1 MTSSYLAAVVSAVPS
16 RYPAESAKDAPGVSW
31 FPASEG
37 LGDVEILLGH
47 EDMIGKWSKIHGKKK
62 PFRKK
67 KIVLVYCTITTT
79 VMIR

>member
-37 LGDVEILLGH
+37 FGDLEILLGH
-47 EDMIGKWSKIHGKKK
+47 EDMIGKWSKIHGKKT
-62 PFRKK
+62 FRKK
-67 KIVLVYCTITTT
+67 KIVLIYCTITTT